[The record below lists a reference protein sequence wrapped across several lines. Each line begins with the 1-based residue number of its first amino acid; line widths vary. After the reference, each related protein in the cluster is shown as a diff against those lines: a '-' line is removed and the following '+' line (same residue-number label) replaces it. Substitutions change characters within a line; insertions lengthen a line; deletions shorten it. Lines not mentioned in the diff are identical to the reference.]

1 MNNKLILVL
10 RITVAIILLQTLF
23 FKFSA
28 HQDSVFIFTKLGL
41 EPWGR
46 IGVGILELIA
56 SILLFVPRE
65 IGIGAGLSAGLM
77 SGAIV
82 MHFTKIG
89 IEVNGYEGSLFFT
102 LILSLTIL
110 VKNRKDLPF
119 FKSLNL
125 CKNKNLITT

>member
-1 MNNKLILVL
+1 MNNKLFLVL
-10 RITVAIILLQTLF
+10 RIAVAIILLQTLF

-46 IGVGILELIA
+46 IGVGILELIS
-56 SILLFVPRE
+56 SILLFVPRR
-65 IGIGAGLSAGLM
+65 IGVGAGLSACLM
-77 SGAIV
+77 SGAIII
-82 MHFTKIG
+82 HFTKIG
-89 IEVNGYEGSLFFT
+89 IEVNGDGGSLFFTSIFT

-119 FKSLNL
+119 LNL
-125 CKNKNLITT
+125 

>member
-1 MNNKLILVL
+1 MNNKLFLVL
-10 RITVAIILLQTLF
+10 RIAVAIILLQTLF

-56 SILLFVPRE
+56 SILLFVPRR
-65 IGIGAGLSAGLM
+65 IGVGAGLSAGLM
-77 SGAIV
+77 SGAIK
-82 MHFTKIG
+82 MHFTKIW
-89 IEVNGYEGSLFFT
+89 IEVNGDGGSLFFT

-119 FKSLNL
+119 LNL
-125 CKNKNLITT
+125 

>member
-1 MNNKLILVL
+1 
-10 RITVAIILLQTLF
+10 
-23 FKFSA
+23 
-28 HQDSVFIFTKLGL
+28 
-41 EPWGR
+41 
-46 IGVGILELIA
+46 
-56 SILLFVPRE
+56 
-65 IGIGAGLSAGLM
+65 M

-125 CKNKNLITT
+125 CKNKNLIIT